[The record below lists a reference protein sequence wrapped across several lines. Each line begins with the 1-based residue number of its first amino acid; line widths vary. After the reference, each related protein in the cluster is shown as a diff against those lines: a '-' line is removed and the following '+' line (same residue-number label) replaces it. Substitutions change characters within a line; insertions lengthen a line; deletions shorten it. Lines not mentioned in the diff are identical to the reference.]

1 MKALIIG
8 LIVIAAAVFAC
19 IPGGLGWFDEVLVFL
34 RGCLPV
40 LAAFIGLIAIFVG
53 IADIK
58 DRLTV
63 GKAEKQEGKEK

>member
-19 IPGGLGWFDEVLVFL
+19 IPGGLGWFNEVLVFL

-63 GKAEKQEGKEK
+63 GKAEKQKTKEE